1 MNIYPI
7 LNNNHLN
14 NYNPTLKHSH
24 SSTSAQKYYTE
35 YSKYSADN
43 LKANYMINFK
53 GSVVGEDSLASGI
66 GILNHETHFF
76 REPKTDEIVQN
87 YILDNFSDDIEINIV
102 SGACSTGEEA
112 KSYAMMLDSLGN
124 KLHISGFDISDDV
137 IKKAGNETINLLI
150 DSDAKYVTSSDSE
163 KFIIEDSGALTPYL
177 IKCKQKFMA
186 YYDKSGSTYKVP
198 IYPDMQKQLDDLKA
212 TMQDKE
218 KCEKAKNDYDENFNR
233 VKEQTK
239 NLNVENMSE
248 IFNYVPSFEE
258 SMQTSMKI
266 MEQKSKMC
274 YTFQN
279 FKEKGKS
286 FDNCDFRQG
295 DLLDLEKSYE
305 PSSINVLLYRN
316 ALYHTLCQGNSVFRF
331 MSDDAQDKMNDI
343 AKQMN
348 KVVKPQGLVVFG
360 EEENMQGVNTNV
372 VEMSME
378 NNGFKKL
385 VKNGEEIDNI
395 WVKVDN
401 IAG

>member
-7 LNNNHLN
+7 LNNNHFN

-112 KSYAMMLDSLGN
+112 KSYAMMLDSLGS
-124 KLHISGFDISDDV
+124 KLHISGFDISGDV
-137 IKKAGNETINLLI
+137 IKKAGNDTVNLLI
-150 DSDAKYVTSSDSE
+150 DSDEKGVTSSDSE
-163 KFIIEDSGALTPYL
+163 KFIIKDSEFLTPYMQ
-177 IKCKQKFMA
+177 KCKQKFMR
-186 YYDKSGSTYKVP
+186 YYDKCGSTYKVP
-198 IYPDMQKQLDDLKA
+198 IYPEMQKQLDDLKA

-218 KCEKAKNDYDENFNR
+218 KWEKAKNEYDESFNR

-239 NLNVENMSE
+239 NLDVKNMSE
-248 IFNYVPSFEE
+248 ILSYMPSFEE

-279 FKEKGKS
+279 FKEKGNS

-305 PSSINVLLYRN
+305 PNSINILLYRN

-331 MSDDAQDKMNDI
+331 MSDDSQDKMNDI